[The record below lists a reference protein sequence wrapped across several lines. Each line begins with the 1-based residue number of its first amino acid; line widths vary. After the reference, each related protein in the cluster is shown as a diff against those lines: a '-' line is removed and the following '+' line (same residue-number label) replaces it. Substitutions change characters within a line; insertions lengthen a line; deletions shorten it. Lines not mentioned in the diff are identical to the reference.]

1 MKSLENLINPR
12 SKEKLDLDW
21 VKGVINRLDQEVY
34 YGEIKDGI
42 PIILP
47 RMKNEIKKLTS
58 FHINLNSE
66 FDYIE
71 HYKKDAEYFDYFL
84 DIDNITESERS
95 RLNQKIYSLINKNS
109 KSILDVGCGNGWLSK
124 MMQNDHNNIVS
135 LDISFINVKK
145 TLMNQSHPNHSGIVA
160 DVFHLPFPDD
170 TFDTIIA
177 SEIMEHI
184 YDPIKFIECLFQVL
198 KPGGQLIIST
208 PYNERIPL
216 SLCVHCNK
224 PTPRD
229 AHLHTFNK
237 ENIKGFIPSVVK
249 KWQTKT
255 ISNQYLLK
263 TRITFLLRKIPFIV
277 WEAIDSIANKIF
289 KNPTRLVLKILK

>member
-95 RLNQKIYSLINKNS
+95 RLNQKIYSLINKKYEKN
-109 KSILDVGCGNGWLSK
+109 
-124 MMQNDHNNIVS
+124 
-135 LDISFINVKK
+135 K
-145 TLMNQSHPNHSGIVA
+145 TY
-160 DVFHLPFPDD
+160 HL
-170 TFDTIIA
+170 
-177 SEIMEHI
+177 E
-184 YDPIKFIECLFQVL
+184 
-198 KPGGQLIIST
+198 
-208 PYNERIPL
+208 
-216 SLCVHCNK
+216 
-224 PTPRD
+224 
-229 AHLHTFNK
+229 
-237 ENIKGFIPSVVK
+237 
-249 KWQTKT
+249 
-255 ISNQYLLK
+255 
-263 TRITFLLRKIPFIV
+263 
-277 WEAIDSIANKIF
+277 
-289 KNPTRLVLKILK
+289 